1 MFELK
6 KIVFEVLTEPVPLA
20 RPRFARGRMYL
31 PQKSRDYR
39 KILQKAARSAMDNFK
54 PLTGALFCH
63 LNFYRKFKATSRN
76 YGDLDNHVKA
86 VFDALNGICYGDDAQ
101 IVRFSAAKNTDKVEP
116 PRIEVEIGVVG
127 FEQVQLPL
135 IVGGVASCAGICRVH
150 RLIGA

>member
-20 RPRFARGRMYL
+20 RPRFARGRVYL

-39 KILQKAARSAMDNFK
+39 KILQNSARSAMDNFK

-86 VFDALNGICYGDDAQ
+86 VLDALNGICYVDDAQ
-101 IVRFSAAKNTDKVEP
+101 IVEFSGTKHTDKVEP
-116 PRIEVEIGVVG
+116 RIEIEIGAVG

-135 IVGGVASCAGICRVH
+135 FVGGVASCIGICRIH